1 MQSDRQDK
9 AKYGIIFRDIKLEDI
24 LLAKDIGIDLGTA
37 NVLINVSGKGI
48 VLNEPS
54 VVAVN
59 TENNEVVAVGTEA
72 YEMVGR
78 TPGNIRV
85 IRPLK
90 NGVIADFDITEAML
104 SYFIEKLNVKGFMAK
119 PNILICA
126 PTGVTSI
133 EQKAIIQAAE
143 KSGGGR
149 VYLDFEPKVA
159 AVGAGLDIFKPQGN
173 MVIDIGGGTTDI
185 AVLSMGEIVT
195 AKSLRWAGD
204 KMNQAIV
211 SYIKN
216 NRNLLIGSRTAEQ
229 IKIEIG
235 SAFEPDPEKK
245 ITVRGRDMVAGL
257 PKQTTISA
265 IEVQESLHDG
275 LMSIVRA
282 TKEVLEQTPPELSAD
297 IIDRGIML
305 TGGGALLA
313 NLDKLIAYYL
323 QVPVLTADSP
333 LESVALGTGA
343 LLKNIEKHQGR

>member
-1 MQSDRQDK
+1 MAR
-9 AKYGIIFRDIKLEDI
+9 
-24 LLAKDIGIDLGTA
+24 DIGIDLGTA
-37 NVLINVSGKGI
+37 NVLIYVSGKGI

-54 VVAVN
+54 VVAIN
-59 TENNEVVAVGTEA
+59 TNNNDVVAVGSQA
-72 YEMVGR
+72 YSMVGR

-90 NGVIADFDITEAML
+90 NGVIADFDITETML
-104 SYFIEKLNVKGFMAK
+104 SYFIEKLNVKGFLSK

-143 KSGGGR
+143 KSGGGK

-195 AKSLRWAGD
+195 AKSIRWAGD
-204 KMNQAIV
+204 KMNQSIV
-211 SYIKN
+211 NYIKN
-216 NRNLLIGSRTAEQ
+216 KHNLLIGARTAEQ

-235 SAFEPDPEKK
+235 SAFEPDPQKT
-245 ITVRGRDMVAGL
+245 ITVRGRDMVDGL
-257 PKQTTISA
+257 PKQTSVSA
-265 IEVQESLHDG
+265 PEIQEALHDG
-275 LMSIVRA
+275 LMSIVA
-282 TKEVLEQTPPELSAD
+282 TTKEVLEQTPPELSAD
-297 IIDRGIML
+297 IVDRGIML

-313 NLDKLIAYYL
+313 NIDKLISYYL
-323 QVPVLTADSP
+323 QVPVLTADTP
-333 LESVALGTGA
+333 LEAVALGTGT
-343 LLKNIEKHQGR
+343 LLKNIAKHGSH

>member
-1 MQSDRQDK
+1 MAR
-9 AKYGIIFRDIKLEDI
+9 
-24 LLAKDIGIDLGTA
+24 DIGIDLGTA

-59 TENNEVVAVGTEA
+59 TDTNKVVAVGSEA

-104 SYFIEKLNVKGFMAK
+104 SYFIEKLNVKGFMSK

-143 KSGGGR
+143 KSGGGK

-173 MVIDIGGGTTDI
+173 MVIDIGGGTTDV

-195 AKSLRWAGD
+195 SQSLRYAGD
-204 KMNQAIV
+204 RMNQAVI

-216 NRNLLIGSRTAEQ
+216 KHNLLIGSRTAEQ

-235 SAFEPDPEKK
+235 SAFEPDQDEQ
-245 ITVRGRDMVAGL
+245 ITVRGRDVVDGL
-257 PKQTTISA
+257 PKQTTVTAPEIQKA
-265 IEVQESLHDG
+265 
-275 LMSIVRA
+275 
-282 TKEVLEQTPPELSAD
+282 LEPPELSAD

-305 TGGGALLA
+305 TGGGALLK
-313 NLDKLIAYYL
+313 NIDKLISYYL
-323 QVPVLTADSP
+323 QVPVLIADHP
-333 LESVALGTGA
+333 LEAVALGTGT
-343 LLKNIEKHQGR
+343 LLKNIEKHQRH